1 MPASGGAGV
10 GGAGVGGAGAG
21 GTGAGG
27 AGAGGTGV
35 GGGIG
40 VGVGG
45 GTGGGAGAGAGGAGL
60 RCENV
65 SCWLAIVARADRS
78 GPELGATARRTVSA
92 PLPLSG
98 LGVAHGA
105 SVLAVHEQAA
115 FVRTSM
121 VRVPPSAPTT
131 SVFGA
136 TAYAHGAAAWD
147 SSRDRSLT
155 AMVPLPS
162 DRVGVLR
169 HPKREAAV
177 ALAGRR
183 RDDADPAR
191 LRRRGPRT
199 LARRTDSRRAGPAIG
214 SEGRRGRGHGR
225 LAPLNGAGTGHTRHT
240 GTTAPRSDQRYNS
253 AQNCRRD
260 RSSRHHVPGQLH
272 NRRQCFVIWR
282 PSAICARERQRVCRH
297 KRTDSHAD
305 QMLAA
310 LFLTSWASRLEEFD
324 RCTTLLSL
332 QRTPQS
338 LVASPC
344 ARAAR
349 DVGSP
354 SS

>member
-1 MPASGGAGV
+1 MAEASELGVPASGVPAWAGPAWA
-10 GGAGVGGAGAG
+10 GTGVGGAGAG

-40 VGVGG
+40 VGVGA

-65 SCWLAIVARADRS
+65 SCWLAIVARVDRS

-105 SVLAVHEQAA
+105 SVLAVQEQAA

-131 SVFGA
+131 SVFGENGVRA
-136 TAYAHGAAAWD
+136 RRGGLGQFEGLVADGDGT
-147 SSRDRSLT
+147 
-155 AMVPLPS
+155 LPS

-177 ALAGRR
+177 ALAGCR
-183 RDDADPAR
+183 RDDADRAG

-225 LAPLNGAGTGHTRHT
+225 LAPLNGAGPGHTRHT

-253 AQNCRRD
+253 AQNCRRV
-260 RSSRHHVPGQLH
+260 RSSRHHVSGQLH

-297 KRTDSHAD
+297 KRTIL
-305 QMLAA
+305 MR
-310 LFLTSWASRLEEFD
+310 T
-324 RCTTLLSL
+324 RCW
-332 QRTPQS
+332 P
-338 LVASPC
+338 
-344 ARAAR
+344 
-349 DVGSP
+349 P
-354 SS
+354 SSSHRGRPASKSSTAAPPC

>member
-1 MPASGGAGV
+1 MAEASELGVPASGVPAWAV
-10 GGAGVGGAGAG
+10 PAWAVPAQAVP
-21 GTGAGG
+21 ARVVPELGG

-131 SVFGA
+131 SVFGE

-147 SSRDRSLT
+147 SSRDLSLT
-155 AMVPLPS
+155 AMVLCRATGSGFSATRNERLPS
-162 DRVGVLR
+162 PWPDAGGMMLIQLACADAVHVHSRGAPTVAVPVPPLA
-169 HPKREAAV
+169 PKAAV
-177 ALAGRR
+177 G
-183 RDDADPAR
+183 ADTVVWHR
-191 LRRRGPRT
+191 
-199 LARRTDSRRAGPAIG
+199 
-214 SEGRRGRGHGR
+214 
-225 LAPLNGAGTGHTRHT
+225 
-240 GTTAPRSDQRYNS
+240 
-253 AQNCRRD
+253 
-260 RSSRHHVPGQLH
+260 
-272 NRRQCFVIWR
+272 
-282 PSAICARERQRVCRH
+282 
-297 KRTDSHAD
+297 
-305 QMLAA
+305 
-310 LFLTSWASRLEEFD
+310 
-324 RCTTLLSL
+324 
-332 QRTPQS
+332 
-338 LVASPC
+338 
-344 ARAAR
+344 
-349 DVGSP
+349 
-354 SS
+354 

>member
-1 MPASGGAGV
+1 MAEAVASELGVPASGVPAWAVPAWAVPASAVPASGGT
-10 GGAGVGGAGAG
+10 GVGGAGAG
-21 GTGAGG
+21 GA
-27 AGAGGTGV
+27 GV

-45 GTGGGAGAGAGGAGL
+45 GIGGGAGAGAGGAGL

-105 SVLAVHEQAA
+105 SVLAVQEQAA

-131 SVFGA
+131 SVFGE

-155 AMVPLPS
+155 AMVLLPS

-177 ALAGRR
+177 ALAGCR
-183 RDDADPAR
+183 RDDGDPAR
-191 LRRRGPRT
+191 LRRRRPRST
-199 LARRTDSRRAGPAIG
+199 RAAHRQSPCRSRRWLRRPPWARTRSSGTAERCSDWSHSTHWNYRTPVRPAIQQRTEL
-214 SEGRRGRGHGR
+214 SPRSVFEEPCVRAIAQPSPMFRVV
-225 LAPLNGAGTGHTRHT
+225 A
-240 GTTAPRSDQRYNS
+240 TTAIHACQ
-253 AQNCRRD
+253 
-260 RSSRHHVPGQLH
+260 
-272 NRRQCFVIWR
+272 
-282 PSAICARERQRVCRH
+282 RQRVRPPSQAY
-297 KRTDSHAD
+297 DFHAD

-310 LFLTSWASRLEEFD
+310 LFARRGRPASKSS
-324 RCTTLLSL
+324 T
-332 QRTPQS
+332 
-338 LVASPC
+338 
-344 ARAAR
+344 AAPR
-349 DVGSP
+349 RWN
-354 SS
+354 